1 MTNERKLL
9 LKCVTDPKA
18 LQSQWGQ
25 IVYDIE
31 LGIIFIKLCFHKIFC
46 IAFKHPSY
54 GTLDKYLNYCN
65 CVHNINIQMRLEKY
79 FDPIIRDT
87 SRT

>member
-1 MTNERKLL
+1 MSMTNERKLL

-31 LGIIFIKLCFHKIFC
+31 LGIIFMKLCFHKIFC

-54 GTLDKYLNYCN
+54 GTLNKYLNYCN
-65 CVHNINIQMRLEKY
+65 CVIE
-79 FDPIIRDT
+79 IIKCDFRRILT
-87 SRT
+87 P

>member
-25 IVYDIE
+25 TIFENEIE
-31 LGIIFIKLCFHKIFC
+31 IKIKFEIIFILLTFYKKFS
-46 IAFKHPSY
+46 IAI
-54 GTLDKYLNYCN
+54 NYISTEN
-65 CVHNINIQMRLEKY
+65 LR
-79 FDPIIRDT
+79 
-87 SRT
+87 

>member
-25 IVYDIE
+25 TIFEIE
-31 LGIIFIKLCFHKIFC
+31 IEIKIKFEIIFILLTFSTAIN
-46 IAFKHPSY
+46 
-54 GTLDKYLNYCN
+54 YLTAENL
-65 CVHNINIQMRLEKY
+65 R
-79 FDPIIRDT
+79 
-87 SRT
+87 